1 MHHVALFAV
10 VLKAKID
17 DPLDAFAVHGAC
29 GAWGVIAAALFSTD
43 TYSKGGKGGLFY
55 GDGDKLG
62 CKQSDAGEGHRLG
75 GRAGAEAFTA
85 SRVRSPAHDRLKQS
99 GLHDGVAAGP
109 DDDDACVRR
118 VRDSFRVALRRRPF
132 TRSSQPM
139 LSDSRS

>member
-62 CKQSDAGEGHRLG
+62 VAVVFILAVSAWSATLSTAVCHRHAPAPNPPAG
-75 GRAGAEAFTA
+75 
-85 SRVRSPAHDRLKQS
+85 D
-99 GLHDGVAAGP
+99 
-109 DDDDACVRR
+109 C
-118 VRDSFRVALRRRPF
+118 
-132 TRSSQPM
+132 
-139 LSDSRS
+139 